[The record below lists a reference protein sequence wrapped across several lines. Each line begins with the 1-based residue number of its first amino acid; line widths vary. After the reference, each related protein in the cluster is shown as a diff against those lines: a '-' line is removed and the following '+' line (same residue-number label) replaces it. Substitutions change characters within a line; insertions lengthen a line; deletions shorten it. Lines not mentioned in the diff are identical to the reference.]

1 MTTVLIDN
9 SSVFA
14 QNLLNYIST
23 FSFVKVIENNA
34 PATTEEEPY
43 DLHKSLES
51 AFADVKLMKEGKKK
65 GKSLD
70 ELIKELRQESEYE
83 LQNGSNRYF

>member
-1 MTTVLIDN
+1 MATVVIDN
-9 SSVFA
+9 SSPFA

-23 FSFVKVIENNA
+23 FPFAKVIENNRC
-34 PATTEEEPY
+34 TTAEEEPY
-43 DLHKSLES
+43 DLYKSLES

-70 ELIKELRQESEYE
+70 ELIEELRTERDYE
-83 LQNGSNRYF
+83 LQNGSH